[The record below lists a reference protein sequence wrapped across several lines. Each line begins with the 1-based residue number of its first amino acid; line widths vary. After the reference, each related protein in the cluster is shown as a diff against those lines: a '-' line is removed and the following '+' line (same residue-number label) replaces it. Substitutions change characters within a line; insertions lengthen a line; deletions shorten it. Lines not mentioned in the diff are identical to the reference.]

1 MNIYCNFCK
10 DPGWFLQLSLN
21 YHFVWLQLREEKGK
35 NISERKR
42 REEKRKRRRFPY
54 ICLGNGEE
62 RRKERRCNLFLT
74 CKGKRKEKNKK
85 FIEEIIFKYKLEFR
99 IDNRMFF

>member
-1 MNIYCNFCK
+1 M
-10 DPGWFLQLSLN
+10 QLSLN

-42 REEKRKRRRFPY
+42 RRFPY

-62 RRKERRCNLFLT
+62 RTKERRCNLFLT